1 MRYKCYICHK
11 TYPVATTI
19 FGCDCSGFFVVE
31 HRGKFPDQ
39 KIRDRKDTT
48 IWRYRE
54 GFGLPDSA
62 EPVSLGEGRTPLVK
76 RQIDGKNVLFK
87 MDFMQPT
94 GSFKDRGASVLIS
107 VVKALG
113 VSSVVEDSSGNAGA
127 AIAAYS
133 RAAGISCTVF
143 VPDYTPEEK
152 LIQIR
157 LFGAK
162 VVKVSRTGQDA
173 NSAAV
178 EAAQSQFYASHL
190 WDPFFPIEI
199 QSSAFEIWEEL
210 DGKVPPFVV
219 VPVVSGGLLEG
230 FYMGFK
236 LLLEAGYYKQ
246 IPKIIGVQA
255 ENCMPVHDAF
265 KKGFEDFSDVEVKP
279 TVAEGIS
286 VQKPPR
292 ARAVLK
298 AIRDSGGRTVSVNDD
313 EILQAMRILIS
324 MGIFVEPT
332 LAATLAG
339 WYKLSPLERDGAVVV
354 LTGNGLKESKKLEK
368 LLL

>member
-87 MDFMQPT
+87 MDFVQPT

-113 VSSVVEDSSGNAGA
+113 VSSVVEDSSGNAGT

-162 VVKVSRTGQDA
+162 VVKVSRTGCQ
-173 NSAAV
+173 
-178 EAAQSQFYASHL
+178 
-190 WDPFFPIEI
+190 
-199 QSSAFEIWEEL
+199 
-210 DGKVPPFVV
+210 
-219 VPVVSGGLLEG
+219 
-230 FYMGFK
+230 
-236 LLLEAGYYKQ
+236 
-246 IPKIIGVQA
+246 
-255 ENCMPVHDAF
+255 
-265 KKGFEDFSDVEVKP
+265 
-279 TVAEGIS
+279 
-286 VQKPPR
+286 
-292 ARAVLK
+292 
-298 AIRDSGGRTVSVNDD
+298 
-313 EILQAMRILIS
+313 
-324 MGIFVEPT
+324 
-332 LAATLAG
+332 
-339 WYKLSPLERDGAVVV
+339 
-354 LTGNGLKESKKLEK
+354 
-368 LLL
+368 